1 MGVSNSEI
9 FLGSGAHLA
18 FVPEV
23 DFFFRAQGT
32 STTAIQY

>member
-18 FVPEV
+18 FVPEL
-23 DFFFRAQGT
+23 DFYFKAQGS
-32 STTAIQY
+32 STTEI